1 MPRRNKNGG
10 PRFHEDPHAPP
21 GLRDC
26 TMRPILL
33 APAHD
38 SVKPRGRCAYKRPI
52 AVRHA
57 RV

>member
-21 GLRDC
+21 GQRDV
-26 TMRPILL
+26 TMRPILF
-33 APAHD
+33 APAHH
-38 SVKPRGRCAYKRPI
+38 SGRKRRRGGHSQPAT
-52 AVRHA
+52 VRHA